1 MPTNENRI
9 MYTLCIRYT
18 LDPNRVKHFRAYV
31 EHELAAIRNAGGK
44 IVGYWLP
51 TDFAG
56 PTNIAYGLIDFPTL
70 ALYEQYRQALAD
82 DPLHQRNVDEL
93 VRNGAVINME
103 RSIIERCGDGNQPL
117 A

>member
-1 MPTNENRI
+1 

-18 LDPNRVKHFRAYV
+18 LDPNRLGDFRTYV
-31 EHELAAIRNAGGK
+31 EHELEAIRNAGGT

-56 PTNIAYGLIDFPTL
+56 PTNIAYGLIDFATL
-70 ALYEQYRQALAD
+70 AAYEDYRKALAA
-82 DPLHQRNVDEL
+82 DPLHGRNADAL
-93 VRNGAVINME
+93 TRSGAILNME
-103 RSIIERCGDGNQPL
+103 RSIIERCGDRPSP